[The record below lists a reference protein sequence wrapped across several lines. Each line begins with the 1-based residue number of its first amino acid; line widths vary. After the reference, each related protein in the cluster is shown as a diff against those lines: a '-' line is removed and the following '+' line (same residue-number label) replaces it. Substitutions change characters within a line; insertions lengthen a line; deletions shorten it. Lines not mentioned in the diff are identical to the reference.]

1 MLSKLSDAYNV
12 FFPLSEIPTYDV
24 LPSAL
29 LERCATWPAVA
40 QSRQKETQ
48 NERTP
53 HNSRAKTSKAGHIK
67 ADVAWVMVT

>member
-1 MLSKLSDAYNV
+1 MLCNPSDAYNV
-12 FFPLSEIPTYDV
+12 FFPLSEIPIYD
-24 LPSAL
+24 LLSAL
-29 LERCATWPAVA
+29 LERCTTWPAVA

-53 HNSRAKTSKAGHIK
+53 HNSRAKTSKAGHTK